1 MMAGGM
7 MPRWMKRSRSA
18 GGMWHTFRT
27 NRVAQVGTTIIL
39 IAAAVIV
46 LVGLFSPYGPTG
58 NDYMNILRPPSLS
71 HPFGTDSF
79 GRDVLTRVVY
89 GAQVSLLI
97 SFAGLLLGGLIGTV
111 IGMVSGF
118 WGGVLDAVTMRFI
131 DLLYSFPTYVL
142 ALCLM
147 LLLGYGS
154 RSVSLAIALIYV
166 PNFARL
172 SRSMTEATRAEN
184 YVTAAR
190 LMGQSPAR
198 ILLREILPNIA
209 APLLVQFSAGLGFGI
224 ILEAGL
230 SFVGLGVQP
239 PTPSLGVMMAD
250 GKDYFQRAPWVLTLT
265 GLSVAWIILGLN
277 LLGDGLRD
285 ALDPRLRRRLS

>member
-1 MMAGGM
+1 MSVWRQFA
-7 MPRWMKRSRSA
+7 R
-18 GGMWHTFRT
+18 
-27 NRVAQVGTTIIL
+27 NRVAQVGLGITLSALLL
-39 IAAAVIV
+39 IVAVQ
-46 LVGLFSPYGPTG
+46 LFSPYDS
-58 NDYMNILRPPSLS
+58 NDKDYMAILEAPSWL

-79 GRDVLTRVVY
+79 GQDVLTRVAH
-89 GAQVSLLI
+89 GAQVSLLV
-97 SFAGLLLGGLIGTV
+97 SFAGLVGGGLVGAAV
-111 IGMVSGF
+111 GMASGF
-118 WGGVLDAVTMRFI
+118 RGGLVDAVATRAV

-147 LLLGYGS
+147 LLLGYGT
-154 RSVSLAIALIYV
+154 RSVALAIALVYV

-172 SRSMTEATRAEN
+172 SRSMTLSARNEN
-184 YVTAAR
+184 FVVAAR
-190 LMGQSPAR
+190 LMGQRPAR

-209 APLLVQFSAGLGFGI
+209 APLMVQFSAGLGFGI

-250 GKDYFQRAPWVLTLT
+250 GKDYFQNGPWVLTLT

-285 ALDPRLRRRLS
+285 ALDPRLRRL

>member
-1 MMAGGM
+1 
-7 MPRWMKRSRSA
+7 MKTLWNTLRR
-18 GGMWHTFRT
+18 
-27 NRVAQVGTTIIL
+27 NRVAQAGTLIIVSTL
-39 IAAAVIV
+39 LAIL
-46 LVGLFSPYGPTG
+46 LVRLFSPYDP
-58 NDYMNILRPPSLS
+58 NDKDYMSILQAPSLL

-79 GRDVLTRVVY
+79 GQDVLTRAVY

-97 SFAGLLLGGLIGTV
+97 SFSGLILGGLVGTL
-111 IGMVSGF
+111 IGMASGF
-118 WGGVLDAVTMRFI
+118 WGGLLDAITMRFT

-154 RSVSLAIALIYV
+154 RSVSLAIALVYV

-172 SRSMTEATRAEN
+172 ARSMTAAVRAEN

-250 GKDYFQRAPWVLTLT
+250 GKDYFQKGPWVLTLT

-285 ALDPRLRRRLS
+285 ALDPQLRRRMS

>member
-1 MMAGGM
+1 
-7 MPRWMKRSRSA
+7 MKGAWRVFAR
-18 GGMWHTFRT
+18 
-27 NRVAQVGTTIIL
+27 NRVAQVGVGIVLSALLL
-39 IAAAVIV
+39 IAAVQF
-46 LVGLFSPYGPTG
+46 FSPYDP
-58 NDYMNILRPPSLS
+58 NEKDYMAILQPPSFE

-79 GRDVLTRVVY
+79 GQDVLTRVAH
-89 GAQVSLLI
+89 GAQVSLAVSL
-97 SFAGLLLGGLIGTV
+97 AGLLGGGIVGTA
-111 IGMVSGF
+111 IGMAAGF
-118 WGGVLDAVTMRFI
+118 WGGLLDALVTRAV

-147 LLLGYGS
+147 LLLGYGTG
-154 RSVSLAIALIYV
+154 SVALAIALVYV

-172 SRSMTEATRAEN
+172 SRSMTASARTEN
-184 YVTAAR
+184 FVVAAR
-190 LMGQSPAR
+190 LMGQRPGR

-209 APLLVQFSAGLGFGI
+209 APLTVQFSAGLGFGI

-250 GKDYFQRAPWVLTLT
+250 GKDYFQNGPWVLTLT

-285 ALDPRLRRRLS
+285 ALDPRLRTL

>member
-1 MMAGGM
+1 MTALWAM
-7 MPRWMKRSRSA
+7 
-18 GGMWHTFRT
+18 FRR
-27 NRVAQVGTTIIL
+27 NRVAQAGTFIIL
-39 IAAAVIV
+39 STLVAIV
-46 LVGLFSPYGPTG
+46 LIIAFSPYDP
-58 NDYMNILRPPSLS
+58 NDKDYMSILQRPSWA

-79 GRDVLTRVVY
+79 GQDVLTRVAY

-97 SFAGLLLGGLIGTV
+97 SFAGLILGGAAGTAIGLA
-111 IGMVSGF
+111 SGF
-118 WGGVLDAVTMRFI
+118 WGGLLDAITMRFT

-154 RSVSLAIALIYV
+154 RSVSLAIALVYL

-172 SRSMTEATRAEN
+172 ARSMTAAVRAEN

-250 GKDYFQRAPWVLTLT
+250 GKDYFQKGPWVLTLT

-285 ALDPRLRRRLS
+285 ALDPRLRRRLW

>member
-1 MMAGGM
+1 MRAWRGFRG
-7 MPRWMKRSRSA
+7 SRS
-18 GGMWHTFRT
+18 
-27 NRVAQVGTTIIL
+27 AQVGT
-39 IAAAVIV
+39 AVVLSALLAIV
-46 LVGLFSPYGPTG
+46 AVRLFSPYDP
-58 NDYMNILRPPSLS
+58 NDKDYMAILQPPSWE

-79 GRDVLTRVVY
+79 GQDVLTRVAY
-89 GAQVSLLI
+89 GAQVSLAV
-97 SFAGLLLGGLIGTV
+97 SVSGLLLGGLAGTV
-111 IGMVSGF
+111 AGMACGF
-118 WGGVLDAVTMRFI
+118 VGGWLDSIVTRFV

-147 LLLGYGS
+147 LLLGYGT
-154 RSVSLAIALIYV
+154 RSVALAIALVYV

-172 SRSMTEATRAEN
+172 SRSMTAATRSEN

-190 LMGQSPAR
+190 LMGQRPAR
-198 ILLREILPNIA
+198 ILLREILPNIS
-209 APLLVQFSAGLGFGI
+209 APLMVQFSAGLGFGI

-250 GKDYFQRAPWVLTLT
+250 GKDYFQNGPWVLTLT
-265 GLSVAWIILGLN
+265 GLAVAWIILGLN

-285 ALDPRLRRRLS
+285 VLDPRLRA

>member
-1 MMAGGM
+1 MA
-7 MPRWMKRSRSA
+7 KRRSA
-18 GGMWHTFRT
+18 SGMWHTFRT
-27 NRVAQVGTTIIL
+27 NRVAQVGTAVIL
-39 IAAAVIV
+39 IAAAVIL
-46 LVGLFSPYGPTG
+46 LVRLFSPYGPTG

-172 SRSMTEATRAEN
+172 ARSMTEAIRAEN

-190 LMGQSPAR
+190 LMGQSPPR

-224 ILEAGL
+224 IMEAGL

-239 PTPSLGVMMAD
+239 PTPSWGGMIDDGRKYLALSWSISLCPGLAIAALIMAIN
-250 GKDYFQRAPWVLTLT
+250 T
-265 GLSVAWIILGLN
+265 
-277 LLGDGLRD
+277 LGDQLRD
-285 ALDPRLRRRLS
+285 TLDPHLAED

>member
-1 MMAGGM
+1 MIGWRKAGGF
-7 MPRWMKRSRSA
+7 
-18 GGMWHTFRT
+18 FRR
-27 NRVAQVGTTIIL
+27 NRVAQVGTFIIL
-39 IAAAVIV
+39 STLVAIV
-46 LVGLFSPYGPTG
+46 LIMAFSPYDP
-58 NDYMNILRPPSLS
+58 NDKDYMSILQRPSWA

-79 GRDVLTRVVY
+79 GQDVLTRVAY

-97 SFAGLLLGGLIGTV
+97 GFAGLILGGAAGTAIGLA
-111 IGMVSGF
+111 SGF
-118 WGGVLDAVTMRFI
+118 WGGLLDAVTMRFT

-154 RSVSLAIALIYV
+154 RSVSIAIALVYL

-172 SRSMTEATRAEN
+172 ARSMTAAVRAEN

-250 GKDYFQRAPWVLTLT
+250 GKDYFQKGPWVLTFT

-285 ALDPRLRRRLS
+285 ALDPRLRRRMS

>member
-1 MMAGGM
+1 
-7 MPRWMKRSRSA
+7 
-18 GGMWHTFRT
+18 MWRTFRAS
-27 NRVAQVGTTIIL
+27 RVAQVGT
-39 IAAAVIV
+39 AIV
-46 LVGLFSPYGPTG
+46 VSTLLAIVAIRLGSPYAP
-58 NDYMNILRPPSLS
+58 NDKDYMSILRAPSWV
-71 HPFGTDSF
+71 HPFGTDSY
-79 GRDVLTRVVY
+79 GEDVLTRVAY

-97 SFAGLLLGGLIGTV
+97 SFAGLVLGGLVGTLIGAV
-111 IGMVSGF
+111 CGF
-118 WGGVLDAVTMRFI
+118 WGGVLDSVTMRFI

-147 LLLGYGS
+147 LALGYGT
-154 RSVSLAIALIYV
+154 RSVALAIALVYI

-172 SRSMTEATRAEN
+172 SRSMTAAARSAN
-184 YVTAAR
+184 YVVAAR
-190 LMGQSPAR
+190 LMGQRPAR
-198 ILLREILPNIA
+198 ILLWEIFPNIA

-250 GKDYFQRAPWVLTLT
+250 GKDYFEKGPWVLTLT

-285 ALDPRLRRRLS
+285 AMDPRLRWRG

>member
-1 MMAGGM
+1 MIGWRKAGGF
-7 MPRWMKRSRSA
+7 
-18 GGMWHTFRT
+18 FRR
-27 NRVAQVGTTIIL
+27 NRVAQAGTFIIL
-39 IAAAVIV
+39 STLVAIV
-46 LVGLFSPYGPTG
+46 LIMAFSPYDP
-58 NDYMNILRPPSLS
+58 NDKDYMSILQRPSWA

-79 GRDVLTRVVY
+79 GQDVLTRVAY

-97 SFAGLLLGGLIGTV
+97 SFAGLILGGATGTAIGLA
-111 IGMVSGF
+111 SGF
-118 WGGVLDAVTMRFI
+118 WGGLLDAVTMRFT

-154 RSVSLAIALIYV
+154 RSVSLAIALVYL

-172 SRSMTEATRAEN
+172 ARSMTAAMRAEN

-250 GKDYFQRAPWVLTLT
+250 GKDYFQKGPWVLTLT

-285 ALDPRLRRRLS
+285 ALDPRLRRRMS

>member
-1 MMAGGM
+1 M
-7 MPRWMKRSRSA
+7 SRA
-18 GGMWHTFRT
+18 RPAVQLWNTLRV
-27 NRVAQVGTTIIL
+27 NRVAQAGTVIL
-39 IAAAVIV
+39 LSTLLVIV
-46 LVGLFSPYGPTG
+46 LVRLFSPYSPTAK
-58 NDYMNILRPPSLS
+58 NYMAILRAPSLA
-71 HPFGTDSF
+71 HPFGTDSY
-79 GRDVLTRVVY
+79 GQDVLTRVVY
-89 GAQVSLLI
+89 GAQVSLGI
-97 SFAGLLLGGLIGTV
+97 SFGGLILGGLVGTM
-111 IGMVSGF
+111 IGMIAGYRSGII
-118 WGGVLDAVTMRFI
+118 DALAMRFI

-147 LLLGYGS
+147 LLLGYGAG
-154 RSVSLAIALIYV
+154 SVSLAIALVYV

-172 SRSMTEATRAEN
+172 SRSLTAATRSEN

-190 LMGQSPAR
+190 LMGQRPSR
-198 ILLREILPNIA
+198 ILLREVLPNIA

-224 ILEAGL
+224 IMEAGL

-250 GKDYFQRAPWVLTLT
+250 GKDYFEKGPWVLTLT

-285 ALDPRLRRRLS
+285 ALDPRMGKGRS

>member
-1 MMAGGM
+1 
-7 MPRWMKRSRSA
+7 
-18 GGMWHTFRT
+18 MWHTFRSS
-27 NRVAQVGTTIIL
+27 RVAQAGSIIVVTTL
-39 IAAAVIV
+39 LAIV
-46 LVGLFSPYGPTG
+46 LILLFSPYDP
-58 NDYMNILRPPSLS
+58 NDKDYMAILRAPSLM
-71 HPFGTDSF
+71 HPFGTDSY
-79 GRDVLTRVVY
+79 GQDVLTRVAY

-97 SFAGLLLGGLIGTV
+97 SFSGLILGGLIGTT
-111 IGMVSGF
+111 IGTVCGF
-118 WGGVLDAVTMRFI
+118 WGGAIDSVVMRFI

-154 RSVSLAIALIYV
+154 RSVSLAIALVYV

-172 SRSMTEATRAEN
+172 ARSMTTATRSAN
-184 YVTAAR
+184 YIVAAR
-190 LMGQSPAR
+190 LMGQSPPR

-209 APLLVQFSAGLGFGI
+209 APLMVQFSAGLGFGI

-250 GKDYFQRAPWVLTLT
+250 GKDYFEKGPWVLTLT

-277 LLGDGLRD
+277 LMGDGLRD
-285 ALDPRLRRRLS
+285 ALDPRLRRRRA

>member
-1 MMAGGM
+1 MKAFATSRVIQAGT
-7 MPRWMKRSRSA
+7 A
-18 GGMWHTFRT
+18 
-27 NRVAQVGTTIIL
+27 
-39 IAAAVIV
+39 IV
-46 LVGLFSPYGPTG
+46 LSAVLGVLLIQLFSPYDP
-58 NDYMNILRPPSLS
+58 NDKDYMSILQPPSLE
-71 HPFGTDSF
+71 HLFGTDSF
-79 GRDVLTRVVY
+79 GQDVLTRVAY
-89 GAQVSLLI
+89 GAQVSLLV
-97 SFAGLLLGGLIGTV
+97 SFTGLILGGLVGTAL
-111 IGMVSGF
+111 GMTSGYR
-118 WGGVLDAVTMRFI
+118 GGWLDTAVTRGVE
-131 DLLYSFPTYVL
+131 LLYSFPTYVL

-147 LLLGYGS
+147 LLLGYGPS
-154 RSVSLAIALIYV
+154 SVALAIGLVYV

-172 SRSMTEATRAEN
+172 ARSMTASARNDN

-190 LMGQSPAR
+190 LMGQRAPR

-209 APLLVQFSAGLGFGI
+209 APLMVQFSAGLGFGI

-250 GKDYFQRAPWVLTLT
+250 GKDYFQNGPWVLTLT

-285 ALDPRLRRRLS
+285 ALDPRLRSR

>member
-1 MMAGGM
+1 MGG
-7 MPRWMKRSRSA
+7 S
-18 GGMWHTFRT
+18 GMWHTFRT
-27 NRVAQVGTTIIL
+27 NRVAQAGSTIIL
-39 IAAAVIV
+39 STLAAIL
-46 LVGLFSPYGPTG
+46 LVRLLSPYGPTDK
-58 NDYMNILRPPSLS
+58 DYMSMLQMPSLA

-79 GRDVLTRVVY
+79 GQDVLTRVVY
-89 GAQVSLLI
+89 GAQVSLMI
-97 SFAGLLLGGLIGTV
+97 SFAGLILGGLIGTT

-118 WGGVLDAVTMRFI
+118 WGGVLDAITMRFI

-172 SRSMTEATRAEN
+172 GRSMTATTRAEN

-250 GKDYFQRAPWVLTLT
+250 GKDYFQKGPWVLTLT

-285 ALDPRLRRRLS
+285 ALDPQLRRRSS

>member
-1 MMAGGM
+1 MKVGRQFAG
-7 MPRWMKRSRSA
+7 S
-18 GGMWHTFRT
+18 
-27 NRVAQVGTTIIL
+27 RVAQVGLAITVSALLL
-39 IAAAVIV
+39 IVAVQ
-46 LVGLFSPYGPTG
+46 LFSPYDP
-58 NDYMNILRPPSLS
+58 NDKDYMAILEAPSWL

-79 GRDVLTRVVY
+79 GQDVLTRVAY
-89 GAQVSLLI
+89 GAQVSLLV
-97 SFAGLLLGGLIGTV
+97 SAAGLVGAGLVGTAIGMGSGYCGGLVDAAV
-111 IGMVSGF
+111 IR
-118 WGGVLDAVTMRFI
+118 AV

-147 LLLGYGS
+147 LLLGYGT
-154 RSVSLAIALIYV
+154 RSVALAIALVYV

-172 SRSMTEATRAEN
+172 SRSMTISTRNEN
-184 YVTAAR
+184 FVVAAR
-190 LMGQSPAR
+190 LMGQRPVR

-250 GKDYFQRAPWVLTLT
+250 GKDYFQNGPWVLTLT

-285 ALDPRLRRRLS
+285 ALDPKLRRL

>member
-1 MMAGGM
+1 MIGWRKAGGF
-7 MPRWMKRSRSA
+7 
-18 GGMWHTFRT
+18 FRR
-27 NRVAQVGTTIIL
+27 NRVAQVGTFIIL
-39 IAAAVIV
+39 STLVAIV
-46 LVGLFSPYGPTG
+46 LIMAFSPYDP
-58 NDYMNILRPPSLS
+58 NDKDYMSILQRPSWA

-79 GRDVLTRVVY
+79 GQDVLTRVAY

-97 SFAGLLLGGLIGTV
+97 SFAGLILGGAAGTAIGLA
-111 IGMVSGF
+111 SGF
-118 WGGVLDAVTMRFI
+118 WGGLLDAVTMRFT

-154 RSVSLAIALIYV
+154 RSVSIAIALVYL

-172 SRSMTEATRAEN
+172 ARSMTAAVRAEN

-198 ILLREILPNIA
+198 ILLREIRPNIA

-250 GKDYFQRAPWVLTLT
+250 GKDYFQKGPWVLTFT

-285 ALDPRLRRRLS
+285 ALDPRLRRRMS